1 LIQNDARMTFTQ
13 HLGELRTRLIR
24 SCVAIL
30 AGFILCYILREQIF
44 QFVAYPLRPL
54 AKQGLIVND
63 TLASPAGQPDAAVP
77 AAGQPEAKPDSPDQ
91 TQNAP
96 PKSLWTTFNPM
107 EGFLVQLKLALYA
120 GIVLALPIVVYQLCA
135 FIFPGLTP
143 SERKVVRFLLIGSTV
158 FVIFGVATA
167 YFAVFPMVMPYLSTF
182 VPAGVEVQF
191 RMSET
196 VSLILKGMLGFA
208 IAFQFPMVVMILVY
222 LGLLSPST
230 LRKYRRHAIVAMAIG
245 SAAFTP
251 PDPFSMIAML
261 VPLVFMYEISIWA
274 SVIILRKRS
283 QAEAA
288 ADAP

>member
-1 LIQNDARMTFTQ
+1 MIQNDARMTFTQ

-30 AGFILCYILREQIF
+30 AGFILCYIFREQIF
-44 QFVAYPLRPL
+44 QVVAYPLSPL
-54 AKQGLIVND
+54 TKQGLIVND
-63 TLASPAGQPDAAVP
+63 TVVNPAGQQDATPPV
-77 AAGQPEAKPDSPDQ
+77 AGQPEVKPDSQQPAQ
-91 TQNAP
+91 ETP
-96 PKSLWTTFNPM
+96 VKSPWTTFNPM
-107 EGFLVQLKLALYA
+107 EGFVVQLKLAFYA
-120 GIVLALPIVVYQLCA
+120 GLVLALPIVVYQLCA

-143 SERKVVRFLLIGSTV
+143 SERKVARFLLIGSTV

-167 YFAVFPMVMPYLSTF
+167 YFAVLPMVMPYLSTF
-182 VPAGVEVQF
+182 VPEGVDVQF

-222 LGLLSPST
+222 LDLLSPAT
-230 LRKYRRHAIVAMAIG
+230 LRKHRRLAIVLIAVG

-261 VPLVFMYEISIWA
+261 LPLAFMYELSIWA
-274 SVIILRKRS
+274 SVFILRKR
-283 QAEAA
+283 QKAEAA
-288 ADAP
+288 EGAS